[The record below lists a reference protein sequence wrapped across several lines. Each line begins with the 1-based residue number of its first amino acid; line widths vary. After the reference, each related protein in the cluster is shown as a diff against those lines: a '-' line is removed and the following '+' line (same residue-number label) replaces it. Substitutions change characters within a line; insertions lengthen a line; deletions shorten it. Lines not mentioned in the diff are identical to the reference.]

1 MTASLG
7 APAINIV
14 GSFFPAWMLCAVVGI
29 VVAVLVRQLL
39 VAVRLD
45 AAIPLAPLTH
55 LAIAASATLGVWLVW
70 FAH

>member
-1 MTASLG
+1 MTGGLG

-14 GSFFPAWMLCAVVGI
+14 GSFFPAWMLCGVIGI

-39 VAVRLD
+39 VAVRLET
-45 AAIPLAPLTH
+45 AIPLAPLTH
-55 LAIAASATLGVWLVW
+55 LGIAASATLGVWLVW